1 VILSLGARLLQA
13 IAALVAFRAARG
25 RPARRPVARLLAAA
39 ALADAARWW
48 IAGALPAI
56 GPYRGAARALYHLE
70 QALFLLWPAGVAAVA
85 LRIFARRAPGPIAAA
100 HAIVLAALVAGYPAL
115 RGRPLGWI
123 YAGVHL
129 AALVAACAAL
139 AVWLRR
145 REPPRLEHVSA
156 LFVIA
161 LDAVLF
167 LGPYFPPELDPFG
180 AWGLAQ
186 IVYAA
191 LYLILIAV
199 FATGVPWGRPT
210 SSLASDSPPYL
221 H

>member
-1 VILSLGARLLQA
+1 VSLSLGARLLQV
-13 IAALVAFRAARG
+13 IAALAAARAARG
-25 RPARRPVARLLAAA
+25 RPACRPVARFLAAA
-39 ALADAARWW
+39 AAADAARWW
-48 IAGALPAI
+48 IASVLPAS
-56 GPYRGAARALYHLE
+56 GPYRGALRALYHLE
-70 QALFLLWPAGVAAVA
+70 QALFLLWPAGVAAIAIRV
-85 LRIFARRAPGPIAAA
+85 FRRGAPGPVAAA
-100 HAIVLAALVAGYPAL
+100 HAIVIGALVAGYPAV
-115 RGRPLGWI
+115 RGRPLAWA
-123 YAGVHL
+123 YAGAHL

-139 AVWLRR
+139 AGWLCR
-145 REPPRLEHVSA
+145 REPPRLEHTSA

-180 AWGLAQ
+180 GWGLAQ

-210 SSLASDSPPYL
+210 SSLASGSPPYL